1 MSNKEVIKR
10 DNALAIVLLFFFFPV
25 GLYIMWKKTHWN
37 KIIKWIITSVYAL
50 FTFIMIAGMSSPST
64 PTTNTTG
71 STSSQQTVSVTVTE
85 TPEKPKTSE
94 EQLKAIAK
102 ETVGDD
108 KADVHQVNGRWV
120 VFASKMDMD
129 FSEPLAFFG
138 AKQITRDFM
147 FKVYATKLPIQ
158 SVEIVL
164 HSPADGKYFDAAL
177 GHDVAELNSSDTW
190 TNDEI
195 GPSIFYNFL
204 VQHTNSS
211 ESTDTNDAGTFVDT
225 NLQ

>member
-1 MSNKEVIKR
+1 MKKKNYTGIT
-10 DNALAIVLLFFFFPV
+10 IVTVVLFFPLGIYF
-25 GLYIMWKKTHWN
+25 MWAKTKWN
-37 KIIKWIITSVYAL
+37 KKLKWTITSAYAV
-50 FTFIMIAGMSSPST
+50 FTFIMIASMSSPST
-64 PTTNTTG
+64 TTNSTNGTTAN
-71 STSSQQTVSVTVTE
+71 SSVTEMVKATKA
-85 TPEKPKTSE
+85 PKKPKTPE

-102 ETVGDD
+102 QEVGDD

-147 FKVYATKLPIQ
+147 FKVYGTKLPIQ

-164 HSPADGKYFDAAL
+164 HSPVDGKYFDAAM
-177 GHDVAELNSSDTW
+177 GYDVAALNSPDTW
-190 TNDEI
+190 TNDAI
-195 GPSIFYNFL
+195 GPTIFYNFL
-204 VQHTNSS
+204 VQNTNSS